1 MQISLLGWLGPA
13 YLAAVSIPLAIFD
26 VRQRRLPNKLV
37 LPGFLVVWP
46 AQLIASMFLSD
57 FTRMGIAMVL
67 CLTLFALGLLVNRL
81 GAVGM
86 GDVKLLALM
95 GQSLGWWGFWPVLLS
110 VTFGIVLAALFVLGA
125 LALRRLG
132 AGSTIPLGPYLL
144 VGCLAASLYVYFD
157 EVVVTL
163 PV

>member
-1 MQISLLGWLGPA
+1 MQISLLAWLGPA

-26 VRQRRLPNKLV
+26 IRQRRLPNKLV

-46 AQLIASMFLSD
+46 AQLISSIALGD
-57 FTRMGIAMVL
+57 FTRMGTSTL
-67 CLTLFALGLLVNRL
+67 CCLALFALGLLVNRI

-95 GQSLGWWGFWPVLLS
+95 GQSFGWWGFWPVLLA
-110 VTFGIVLAALFVLGA
+110 VTFGIVLAALFVLGS
-125 LALRRLG
+125 LALKRLN

-144 VGCLAASLYVYFD
+144 AGCLAASLQIFFG
-157 EVVVTL
+157 EGVVTL
-163 PV
+163 PA